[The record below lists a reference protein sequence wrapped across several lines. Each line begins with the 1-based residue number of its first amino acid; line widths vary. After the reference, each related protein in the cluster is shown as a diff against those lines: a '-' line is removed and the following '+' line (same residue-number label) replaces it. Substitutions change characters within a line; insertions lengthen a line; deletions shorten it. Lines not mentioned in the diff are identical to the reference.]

1 MRHKVI
7 FCIICLLFSFI
18 RLSSADEFLTVD
30 DAGQLLYAEYS
41 DGTTIK
47 RDIVVF
53 QKVIY
58 KNNGTNLLECT
69 PYHGNGSICYVK
81 PKFGVC
87 IKLNYLES
95 ELTPEIVAMELAYWN
110 IRGGIEARKLSDGY
124 RKLAEKMNTPVTN
137 LILSFYKDLEKYNNA
152 IKLDVAQYQAAKAKS
167 NARSNKQASFRRN
180 SCPYSPQNSSKN
192 NNSGTLDML
201 LEKGLKDSLK
211 NANAIRVIQNLA
223 ENQKNYFLAFCLYS
237 KYWDISTAAIGN
249 SGIGDE
255 IKNELNEEIKQIG
268 EEIREKYVQNRN
280 YNQNREKSFKTV
292 FPDRHG
298 QWEYAPPSDLQDM
311 NRAFVPSC
319 YTAWRKTQTLS
330 PRSEFPEWGNAM
342 LEVLQMIRNPDWEK
356 LFDTALSEYQKYNN
370 N

>member
-1 MRHKVI
+1 MWLI
-7 FCIICLLFSFI
+7 FSFF
-18 RLSSADEFLTVD
+18 RLSAADEFLTVD

-41 DGTTIK
+41 DGQTIK

-53 QKVIY
+53 QKVIC
-58 KNNGTNLLECT
+58 KNDGTNLLECT

-110 IRGGIEARKLSDGY
+110 IRSGIEAGNFSDGY

-137 LILSFYKDLEKYNNA
+137 LVLSFYKDLEKYNNA
-152 IKLDVAQYQAAKAKS
+152 LKLDIAQYHAAKAKLNDTS
-167 NARSNKQASFRRN
+167 DKHAVFSQRSCS
-180 SCPYSPQNSSKN
+180 YSPQNSSKN
-192 NNSGTLDML
+192 NKSGTLDML
-201 LEKGLKDSLK
+201 FEKGLKDSLK
-211 NANAIRVIQNLA
+211 NANAVRVIQNLA
-223 ENQKNYFLAFCLYS
+223 NNQKNYFLAFCLFS
-237 KYWDISTAAIGN
+237 KYWAISAAAISH
-249 SGIGDE
+249 SGISDE
-255 IKNELNEEIKQIG
+255 LKNELNEEIKQIG
-268 EEIREKYVQNRN
+268 EEIREKYVQHRN

-292 FPDRHG
+292 FPKKHG
-298 QWEYAPPSDLQDM
+298 QWEYAPPSDLKDM
-311 NRAFVPSC
+311 NSFVPSC

>member
-1 MRHKVI
+1 MQL
-7 FCIICLLFSFI
+7 FFSFFW
-18 RLSSADEFLTVD
+18 LSAADEFLTVD

-41 DGTTIK
+41 DGKTIK

-53 QKVIY
+53 QKAIRE
-58 KNNGTNLLECT
+58 NDGAILLECT
-69 PYHGNGSICYVK
+69 PYRGNGSICYVK
-81 PKFGVC
+81 PKLGAC
-87 IKLNYLES
+87 TKLNYLES

-110 IRGGIEARKLSDGY
+110 IKSGFKARKLSDGY

-137 LILSFYKDLEKYNNA
+137 LVLSFYKDLEKFNNA
-152 IKLDVAQYQAAKAKS
+152 IRLNIAQYRAAKAKS
-167 NARSNKQASFRRN
+167 NARSNKQAASRRS
-180 SCPYSPQNSSKN
+180 SCPYSPQNSSED

-201 LEKGLKDSLK
+201 LEKGLKGSLK

-223 ENQKNYFLAFCLYS
+223 DNQKNYFLAFCLYS
-237 KYWDISTAAIGN
+237 KYWDISVAAIRH
-249 SGIGDE
+249 SGISNE
-255 IKNELNEEIKQIG
+255 LKNELNEEIKQIG

-280 YNQNREKSFKTV
+280 DNQNREKSFKTV

-298 QWEYAPPSDLQDM
+298 QWEYAPPSDLKDM
-311 NRAFVPSC
+311 NRTFVPSC

-356 LFDTALSEYQKYNN
+356 RFDTALSEYQKYNHN
-370 N
+370 